1 MKIAIASGWATLGKL
16 KRIVGGLSRPGKM
29 PCYSTSISA
38 ERCNVGGKL
47 RTVPGSVCNKCYALK
62 GRYVF
67 PNVKAALERRY
78 QSLVSPD
85 WIEAMAILINH
96 YEDKPDRGYFRWHDA
111 GDLQSVDHLD
121 QIIDVVRAT
130 PNVKHWLPTREYALV
145 LKWKQAHGDFP
156 DNITVRLSA
165 MKVDGKVPETL
176 GMAVSSVA
184 KDKEYESWTCPAPTQ
199 GGKCGPCRA
208 CWTSTVK
215 HVTYKIH

>member
-1 MKIAIASGWATLGKL
+1 MKIAIASGWVTLGEL

-29 PCYSTSISA
+29 PCYGTSIPA

-47 RTVPGSVCNKCYALK
+47 RSVSGSVCFKCYALK

-78 QSLVSPD
+78 QALSHPD
-85 WIEAMAILINH
+85 WVESMSILINH

-111 GDLQSVDHLD
+111 GDLQSAEHLQ

-145 LKWKQAHGDFP
+145 LKWKQAYGEFP
-156 DNITVRLSA
+156 DNITVRVSA
-165 MKVDGKVPETL
+165 TKVDGKVPKIL

-184 KDKEYESWTCPAPTQ
+184 KDKKYESWTCPAPTQ

-208 CWTSTVK
+208 CWNPTVK